1 MPGGAKQV
9 TLPAAG
15 PGAALQSV
23 RNTTDPMHTH
33 KPMYA
38 HKHEHDLVPWQ
49 HAHDFATDRRATE
62 RRAWIVVAIT
72 VVMMAAEI
80 AAGWWWNS
88 MALLADGWHMGTHA
102 VAIGVTGIS
111 YWLVRRWSRDARFSL
126 GPWKVEVLGAYTSAI
141 LLAVVAAGVTAE
153 SIVRLYRPEPVGYE
167 ESLVVAV
174 IGLIVNLV
182 CARLLHAGDGHAH
195 GEGHGHAHVHAHV
208 HAHDHAHAHAQ
219 AHAQAHAH
227 RHEHDHAPAAGQ
239 AAPHPHPHVG
249 APSAPPAAAKDLNRE
264 AAYTHV
270 LADAATSVLAIGA
283 LVAGKWMG
291 WLALDPIV
299 GLVGAALIA
308 WWARGLIMQSS
319 TILLDREMDHPL
331 ATALRQRLESDGD
344 AKVAD
349 LHLWRVGSDA
359 FACAVTL
366 VADAPASADAYR
378 ARLDGLAGLEHVTL
392 EINRCRSSAQG
403 SGAST

>member
-1 MPGGAKQV
+1 
-9 TLPAAG
+9 
-15 PGAALQSV
+15 
-23 RNTTDPMHTH
+23 MHQ
-33 KPMYA
+33 
-38 HKHEHDLVPWQ
+38 HDLHPWQ
-49 HAHDFATDRRATE
+49 HAHDFAADRRATE
-62 RRAWIVVAIT
+62 RRAWVVVAIT
-72 VVMMAAEI
+72 VMMMAVEI
-80 AAGWWWNS
+80 GAGWWWNS

-126 GPWKVEVLGAYTSAI
+126 GPWKVEVLGAYTSAV
-141 LLAVVAAGVTAE
+141 LLAVVAAGVAAE
-153 SIVRLYRPEPVGYE
+153 SLVRLYRPAPVAYD
-167 ESLVVAV
+167 ESLLVAV
-174 IGLIVNLV
+174 LGLAVNLV
-182 CARLLHAGDGHAH
+182 CARLLHAGH
-195 GEGHGHAHVHAHV
+195 GHGHG
-208 HAHDHAHAHAQ
+208 HDHGHDHGHAHAHAKPHAAAAPD
-219 AHAQAHAH
+219 AHA
-227 RHEHDHAPAAGQ
+227 
-239 AAPHPHPHVG
+239 G
-249 APSAPPAAAKDLNRE
+249 APRQTGDAMAPRVPDPAKDLNRE

-291 WLALDPIV
+291 WLALDPLV

-308 WWARGLIMQSS
+308 WWARGLLAQSA

-331 ATALRQRLESDGD
+331 ADELRRRLESDGD

-378 ARLDGLAGLEHVTL
+378 ARLRGLTDLAHVTL
-392 EINRCRSSAQG
+392 EINRCQA
-403 SGAST
+403 TP